1 MSSWVDRMRMEPLT
15 SGPPSGT
22 AATPKRVL
30 SSAKDNNPDDD
41 RPLEFNIA
49 SLNLLAESYLTP
61 RSHPGLPSRYA
72 DVAFDPSRRRKLLLE
87 TLERF
92 CGPRTPAAAESH
104 DDDDDDDATRKWDVL
119 ALQELDLV
127 EDGDPILPAFE
138 SWGYRVVRTP
148 SDQRRDCCAIAYDAG
163 KFTLKHSEVV
173 RFDDLATL
181 THARAEDGSEGPRNH
196 EDDGGSGDICLLK
209 ANGTPVTYHNIKPG
223 RSNSPPELT
232 GMVRSFLRRNCAV
245 VAHLESVLTGQSIIV
260 ASVHLYWHPGYEY
273 VKLCQ
278 AKYLLDFVAAFAI
291 MEQRRAA
298 ADATTTTPT
307 KTTTT
312 TPTTSQQVPSVIIC
326 GDINSKPGSAVHKLF
341 VEPHVDART
350 VAPWRYFWDQDNEE
364 MYTEE
369 DDHGSTA
376 KEEEGVGQRDEVT
389 TEYYSD
395 IDNGNESSKIAAS
408 QQYHDHDLVREDPTV
423 TTNSSD
429 LPTTISD
436 PEKEKASGQNVMIES
451 TGISCPAGGYM
462 MSELPTNFTAFCG
475 IIDSKFTIENEA
487 PAPITLKVEP
497 TEANV
502 DTSYDDFK
510 SIQYES
516 QLFDATKIEVLE
528 TSIPDIDSAE
538 SNDHIN
544 GADDHS
550 KASLAMRRVLKHN
563 TPQDYHHSTPP
574 LPVKYMLDYTLNRF
588 TR

>member
-104 DDDDDDDATRKWDVL
+104 DDDDDDATRKWDVL

-148 SDQRRDCCAIAYDAG
+148 SDQRRDCCAIVYDAG

-181 THARAEDGSEGPRNH
+181 KHARAEDGSEGPRNH

-245 VAHLESVLTGQSIIV
+245 VVHLECVLTGQSIVV

-312 TPTTSQQVPSVIIC
+312 TQQVPSVIIC

-369 DDHGSTA
+369 DDNGSTA
-376 KEEEGVGQRDEVT
+376 KEEEGVGRRDEVT

-395 IDNGNESSKIAAS
+395 IDSGKESSEIAAS
-408 QQYHDHDLVREDPTV
+408 QQYHDHDLVGEDPTD
-423 TTNSSD
+423 TINSSVF
-429 LPTTISD
+429 PTVISD
-436 PEKEKASGQNVMIES
+436 PEKERASGQNVMIES
-451 TGISCPAGGYM
+451 TGISFPAGGYM
-462 MSELPTNFTAFCG
+462 MSELTTNFTAFCG
-475 IIDSKFTIENEA
+475 IISEA
-487 PAPITLKVEP
+487 PAPNTLKVEP

-510 SIQYES
+510 SNQYES
-516 QLFDATKIEVLE
+516 QLLDTTKIEILE
-528 TSIPDIDSAE
+528 TSIPDFDPAE

-550 KASLAMRRVLKHN
+550 KVSLAMRRVLKHH

>member
-15 SGPPSGT
+15 AGPPSGT

-30 SSAKDNNPDDD
+30 SSAKDNNRDDD
-41 RPLEFNIA
+41 PPLEFNIA

-61 RSHPGLPSRYA
+61 RSHPGLPSMYA
-72 DVAFDPSRRRKLLLE
+72 EVAFDPSRRRKLLLD

-104 DDDDDDDATRKWDVL
+104 DDDDDDDDGVTRKWDVL

-163 KFTLKHSEVV
+163 KFTLIHSEVV

-181 THARAEDGSEGPRNH
+181 RHAHAEDGSEDPRNQ
-196 EDDGGSGDICLLK
+196 EDDRGGGDIDLAAGEEK
-209 ANGTPVTYHNIKPG
+209 ASGTTMTFHNIKPG

-291 MEQRRAA
+291 IEQRRASA
-298 ADATTTTPT
+298 EATTTT
-307 KTTTT
+307 KTTTAT
-312 TPTTSQQVPSVIIC
+312 QQVPSVIIC

-369 DDHGSTA
+369 DDNGSTA
-376 KEEEGVGQRDEVT
+376 KEDEGVGQRDEVT
-389 TEYYSD
+389 TEYYSE
-395 IDNGNESSKIAAS
+395 IDSGNESSEIAAS

-429 LPTTISD
+429 LPTVISD
-436 PEKEKASGQNVMIES
+436 PEKERASRQNVMIES
-451 TGISCPAGGYM
+451 TGISFPAGGYM
-462 MSELPTNFTAFCG
+462 MSELPTNFTALCG
-475 IIDSKFTIENEA
+475 IISEA

-497 TEANV
+497 TEANI
-502 DTSYDDFK
+502 DTSYDDCK
-510 SIQYES
+510 SNQYES
-516 QLFDATKIEVLE
+516 QLLDTTKIEILE
-528 TSIPDIDSAE
+528 TSIAYIDPAE

-550 KASLAMRRVLKHN
+550 KASRAMRRVLKHH

>member
-104 DDDDDDDATRKWDVL
+104 DDDDDDATRKWDVL

-148 SDQRRDCCAIAYDAG
+148 SDQRRDCCAIVYDAG

-181 THARAEDGSEGPRNH
+181 KHARAEDGSEGPRNH
-196 EDDGGSGDICLLK
+196 EDDGDSGDICLLK

-245 VAHLESVLTGQSIIV
+245 VVHLECVLTGQSIVV

-312 TPTTSQQVPSVIIC
+312 TQQVPSVIIC

-369 DDHGSTA
+369 DDNGSTA
-376 KEEEGVGQRDEVT
+376 KEEEGEGQRDEVT
-389 TEYYSD
+389 AECYSD
-395 IDNGNESSKIAAS
+395 IVNGNESSENAAS
-408 QQYHDHDLVREDPTV
+408 QQYHDHDLVGEDPTV

-429 LPTTISD
+429 LPTVSNDT
-436 PEKEKASGQNVMIES
+436 EKE
-451 TGISCPAGGYM
+451 GYM
-462 MSELPTNFTAFCG
+462 MSGLPTDFTAFCG
-475 IIDSKFTIENEA
+475 IIDSNFEDNKDTIESEA
-487 PAPITLKVEP
+487 PDSITLKVEP
-497 TEANV
+497 TEAHV

-510 SIQYES
+510 SNQYES
-516 QLFDATKIEVLE
+516 QLLDTIKVEILE
-528 TSIPDIDSAE
+528 TNIPGTDPAE

-544 GADDHS
+544 SADDDS
-550 KASLAMRRVLKHN
+550 KESLAMRRLLKQN
-563 TPQDYHHSTPP
+563 TPQDYQHSTPP

>member
-15 SGPPSGT
+15 AGPPSGT

-30 SSAKDNNPDDD
+30 SSAKGKNRDDD

-61 RSHPGLPSRYA
+61 RSHPGLPSMYA
-72 DVAFDPSRRRKLLLE
+72 EVAFDPSRRRKLLLD

-104 DDDDDDDATRKWDVL
+104 DDDDDDDDGVTRKWDVL

-163 KFTLKHSEVV
+163 KFTLIHSEVV

-181 THARAEDGSEGPRNH
+181 RHAHAEDGSEDPRNQ
-196 EDDGGSGDICLLK
+196 EDDRGGGDIDLAAGEEK
-209 ANGTPVTYHNIKPG
+209 ASGTTMTFHNIKPG

-291 MEQRRAA
+291 IEQRRASA
-298 ADATTTTPT
+298 EATTTT
-307 KTTTT
+307 KTTTAT
-312 TPTTSQQVPSVIIC
+312 QQVPSVIIC

-369 DDHGSTA
+369 DDNGSTA
-376 KEEEGVGQRDEVT
+376 KEDEGVGQRDEVT
-389 TEYYSD
+389 TEYYSE
-395 IDNGNESSKIAAS
+395 IDSGNESSEIAAS

-429 LPTTISD
+429 FPTVISD
-436 PEKEKASGQNVMIES
+436 PEKERASGQNIMIES
-451 TGISCPAGGYM
+451 TGISFPAGGYM
-462 MSELPTNFTAFCG
+462 MSELPTNFTALCG
-475 IIDSKFTIENEA
+475 IISEA

-502 DTSYDDFK
+502 DTSYDDCK
-510 SIQYES
+510 SNQYES
-516 QLFDATKIEVLE
+516 QLLDTTKIEILE
-528 TSIPDIDSAE
+528 TNIADIDPAE

-550 KASLAMRRVLKHN
+550 KASRAMRRVLKHH